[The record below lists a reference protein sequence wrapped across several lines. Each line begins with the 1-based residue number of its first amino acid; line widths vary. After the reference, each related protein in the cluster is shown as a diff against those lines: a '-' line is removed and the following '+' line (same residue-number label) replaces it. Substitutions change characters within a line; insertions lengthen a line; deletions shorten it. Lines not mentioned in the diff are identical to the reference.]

1 MSGKCKIAL
10 AALAFAAVLLPIVA
24 GGKAHGGEPEK
35 VKLQLNWRIAGDHA
49 PYYVATKKGWFA
61 EEGLEVEIV
70 IGQGS
75 GYSVQVIDSGN
86 ADIAISDAPVPIK
99 MRNDGAKVKIIGII
113 FDKHPN
119 CMFFWNDSGIN
130 KTQDI
135 VGKTVAVPAT
145 DGHKL
150 MWPTFA
156 KRIGVDPAS
165 VKFINIDAAAKV
177 SSLAS
182 KRADV
187 VFELFTMEPVM
198 RKAISEGQLGHILWA
213 DYGFNPYAHSL
224 ITHDDIIKK
233 RPEML
238 RKFLKATYRAWQY
251 ALENPEDAINILAEY
266 QPINKD
272 DLLAN
277 LNTEKE
283 FFRTERYKNFGI
295 GYIDPDRMR
304 ETYNTLENPKFP
316 VEDCYDPSFL
326 PNPPYK
332 YNF

>member
-1 MSGKCKIAL
+1 MSVRMRTALLALAL
-10 AALAFAAVLLPIVA
+10 AAFVCPLAGA
-24 GGKAHGGEPEK
+24 GELEK
-35 VKLQLNWRIAGDHA
+35 VKLQLNWRISGDHA
-49 PYYVATKKGWFA
+49 PYYIATKKGWYA
-61 EEGLEVEIV
+61 EEGLAVDIV

-75 GYSVQVIDSGN
+75 GYSVQVIDSGG
-86 ADIAISDAPVPIK
+86 ADIAIADAPVPIK

-119 CMFFWNDSGIN
+119 CMFFWKDSGIT
-130 KTQDI
+130 KPQDI

-177 SSLAS
+177 SSLSS

-198 RKAISEGQLGHILWA
+198 RKAIPEGQLGHILWA

-224 ITHDDIIKK
+224 ITHDDIIKN

-251 ALENPEDAINILAEY
+251 ALEHSEEAIDILAEY

-295 GYIDPDRMR
+295 GYIDPDRMI
-304 ETYNTLENPKFP
+304 ETYDTLENPKFP
-316 VEDCYDPSFL
+316 VQDCYDASFL

-332 YNF
+332 YDFK

>member
-1 MSGKCKIAL
+1 VDIM
-10 AALAFAAVLLPIVA
+10 
-24 GGKAHGGEPEK
+24 
-35 VKLQLNWRIAGDHA
+35 
-49 PYYVATKKGWFA
+49 
-61 EEGLEVEIV
+61 

-75 GYSVQVIDSGN
+75 GYSVQVIDSGG

-119 CMFFWNDSGIN
+119 CMFFWKSSGIT
-130 KTQDI
+130 KPQDI

-156 KRIGVDPAS
+156 KGIGVDPES
-165 VKFINIDAAAKV
+165 VRFINIDAAAKA

-187 VFELFTMEPVM
+187 VFELFTMESVM
-198 RKAISEGQLGHILWA
+198 AKAIPPGELGYFLWA

-224 ITHDDIIKK
+224 ITSDEIIKT

-238 RKFLKATYRAWQY
+238 RKFLRATYRAWQY
-251 ALENPEDAINILAEY
+251 ALLHPEEAIDILVEY
-266 QPINKD
+266 QPVNRD
-272 DLLAN
+272 DMLAN
-277 LNTEKE
+277 LKTEME
-283 FFRTERYKNFGI
+283 FFRTDRYKNNGI
-295 GYIDPDRMR
+295 GYIDPARMR

-326 PNPPYK
+326 PNPPFK
-332 YNF
+332 YDF